1 MRKHPQTTEAA
12 PNTRANALKKRRH
25 RRVALLVVVC
35 VLALLTAAV
44 VGVLRWRIDLSN
56 ASISTISDP
65 LPVETSASGA
75 VETLSDGSVRT
86 TADYTVSGSKENGT
100 ATAQITWNDDWFF
113 ADSTTYN
120 HELAQAAAVIS
131 CVANGESY
139 HFYDKDATPSDHMQT
154 LFSKL
159 GFEYAS
165 TASYRFRTTVIDQI
179 ARVFDP
185 SGTNTTAYAIAS
197 KHITNS
203 QTGEKKLLILVAAR
217 GSWGP
222 EWLSNLQ
229 MSLSSTFVEGTE
241 VGEGDHTGF
250 SNTARA
256 LCQQIYS
263 YLEKLHETDPDITL
277 GDVSLM
283 LCGHSR
289 GGAMANLSAAYF
301 DQLANEF
308 EGSAV
313 DDESALD
320 DEYVHRDSIYS
331 YSFASPEVTDN
342 EDCRDSLYDNIFNI
356 LNPADIV
363 PRMPLASWGYNRY
376 GHDLWLPE
384 YGMDGFE
391 EKYGQAADEFYRI
404 VGSGAQTDPTD
415 VDEIEQIIGR
425 LGELFPKLSDVQGPL
440 SAVKIVWTFFDGH
453 DFVQIVRSHVCSF
466 YLSWMNVVDASD
478 LRASR

>member
-1 MRKHPQTTEAA
+1 MPKHPQTTENTPSTIEHAA
-12 PNTRANALKKRRH
+12 KKRRH
-25 RRVALLVVVC
+25 RRIALLVVAC
-35 VLALLTAAV
+35 VLIALIAAV
-44 VGVLRWRIDLSN
+44 VGVLRWRIELSH

-65 LPVETSASGA
+65 QPVETSAGGA
-75 VETLSDGSVRT
+75 AQTLSDGTIRANV
-86 TADYTVSGSKENGT
+86 DYAVSGSKDNGT
-100 ATAQITWNDDWFF
+100 ATTQITWNDDWFF

-120 HELAQAAAVIS
+120 HELAQAAAVVA

-139 HFYDKDATPSDHMQT
+139 HFYDKDATPSDHMQV

-165 TASYRFRTTVIDQI
+165 TASYRFRTEVVDQI
-179 ARVFDP
+179 ARIFDP

-203 QTGEKKLLILVAAR
+203 QTGEKKLLVLVAAR

-250 SNTARA
+250 SDTARD
-256 LCQQIYS
+256 LCQQIYG
-263 YLEKLHETDPDITL
+263 YIYELRETDPDITL

-313 DDESALD
+313 DEESALD

-363 PRMPLASWGYNRY
+363 PRMPLASWGFSRY

-384 YGMDGFE
+384 YGMNGFE

-404 VGSGAQTDPTD
+404 VGSGAETDPTD
-415 VDEIEQIIGR
+415 VDEIEQIIDR
-425 LGELFPKLSDVQGPL
+425 LGELFPKVSDVQGPL
-440 SAVKIVWTFFDGH
+440 SAVKVIWTFIDGH

-466 YLSWMNVVDASD
+466 YLSWMNVIDASD